1 MAKKKEEEKEVLT
14 PQQEKMKA
22 LMAAMSQ
29 IEKDYGKG
37 SIMRMGDE
45 NIANVEVILLK

>member
-1 MAKKKEEEKEVLT
+1 MAKKEKEEEVLT

-22 LMAAMSQ
+22 LMAAMSK

-37 SIMRMGDE
+37 SRM
-45 NIANVEVILLK
+45 